1 MSRTTSAPP
10 SVPVG
15 LRVLAIVQA
24 GGAGSRMEVL
34 TRERAK
40 PALPFA
46 GTHALVDFPLSAL
59 RASGIVD
66 VWVSVQY
73 LSGSLDTHLAGGR
86 PWDLDRTH
94 GGFRRLTPE
103 QGSGAAHDDGFSHGN
118 ADGLFRM
125 RDDVRVHDPDV
136 LVVLSADHVF
146 SADLRPAIA
155 HHLRVGAECTV
166 LTAQVG
172 VQEAAEKMVVHAT
185 GEGRVTAVEYKPDTT
200 DQTTVATEI
209 FLYDPRVLLAELE
222 RLHREL
228 AGGGADGGG
237 ASIVGGGGAGV
248 GEQDG
253 PAAGPDDTGLGDFGE
268 LLLPALVS
276 RGRVHALPLEGYWR
290 DVGRPAAYL
299 QAHRDLLAGRVDVFD
314 HPDRPVLSPTPAG
327 APAWVGDGG
336 ELDGAMVSPG
346 VRVRGRVAR
355 SVLGPD
361 VVVEGGAVVEDSV
374 LMRGVV
380 VEAGASLH
388 ACLVDEGVR
397 IGRDAVVGRP
407 LPGTRTTDG
416 AITLVGRHSVVGAGG
431 DVPAGAR
438 LEPGTTA

>member
-1 MSRTTSAPP
+1 MSRSSAAPTL
-10 SVPVG
+10 PVG

-24 GGAGSRMEVL
+24 GGAGRRMDVL

-73 LSGSLDTHLAGGR
+73 QSGSLDMHLAGGR
-86 PWDLDRTH
+86 PWDLDRTY

-103 QGSGAAHDDGFSHGN
+103 QDSGAAHDDGFSHGN
-118 ADGLFRM
+118 ADGLFRL
-125 RDDVRVHDPDV
+125 RDDLRVHRPDV

-155 HHLRVGAECTV
+155 HHLQVGAECTL
-166 LTAQVG
+166 LTSEVG
-172 VQEAAEKMVVHAT
+172 VQEAAEKMVVHARAD
-185 GEGRVTAVEYKPDTT
+185 GRVTSVDDKPETPDA
-200 DQTTVATEI
+200 TTVATEI
-209 FLYDPRVLLAELE
+209 FLYDPQVLLTELE
-222 RLHREL
+222 RLHGEL
-228 AGGGADGGG
+228 AARP
-237 ASIVGGGGAGV
+237 
-248 GEQDG
+248 QDG
-253 PAAGPDDTGLGDFGE
+253 TDRDDDERGTGEDAGDTGLGDFGE
-268 LLLPALVS
+268 HLLPALVG

-299 QAHRDLLAGRVDVFD
+299 QAHRDLLAGRIDVFD

-336 ELDGAMVSPG
+336 TLDGAMVSPG
-346 VRVRGRVAR
+346 VRVRGWVAR

-361 VVVEGGAVVEDSV
+361 VLVEAGAVVEDSV
-374 LMRGVV
+374 LMRGAV
-380 VEAGASLH
+380 VEAGARVS
-388 ACLVDEGVR
+388 ACVVDEGVT
-397 IGRDAVVGRP
+397 IGRDAVVGRA
-407 LPGTRTTDG
+407 LAGTRVTDG
-416 AITLVGRHSVVGAGG
+416 AVTLVGRQSTVSPGA
-431 DVPAGAR
+431 DIPAGAR

>member
-1 MSRTTSAPP
+1 MSPTTDAPP
-10 SVPVG
+10 SIPVG
-15 LRVLAIVQA
+15 LRVLAVVQA
-24 GGAGSRMEVL
+24 GGAGSRMDVL

-73 LSGSLDTHLAGGR
+73 QSGSLDTHLAGGR

-118 ADGLFRM
+118 ADGLFRI
-125 RDDVRVHDPDV
+125 RDDLRVHDPDV

-146 SADLRPAIA
+146 STDLRPAIA
-155 HHLRVGAECTV
+155 HHLRAGAECTL
-166 LTAQVG
+166 LTAEVG
-172 VQEAAEKMVVHAT
+172 VQEAAEKMVVHADA
-185 GEGRVTAVEYKPDTT
+185 GGRVREVDYKPQATEA
-200 DQTTVATEI
+200 TTVASEI

-228 AGGGADGGG
+228 AGRPQDDGRADN
-237 ASIVGGGGAGV
+237 
-248 GEQDG
+248 
-253 PAAGPDDTGLGDFGE
+253 DDTGLGDFGE
-268 LLLPALVS
+268 LLLPALVG
-276 RGRVHALPLEGYWR
+276 RGHVHAVPLEGYWR

-336 ELDGAMVSPG
+336 VLDGSMVSPG
-346 VRVRGRVAR
+346 ARVRGRVER

-361 VVVEGGAVVEDSV
+361 VVVEGGAVVQDSV
-374 LMRGVV
+374 LLRGVV
-380 VEAGASLH
+380 VEAGARVS
-388 ACLVDEGVR
+388 ACIVDEGAR
-397 IGRDAVVGRP
+397 IGRDAVVGRT
-407 LPGTRTTDG
+407 LPGTRITDG
-416 AITLVGRHSVVGAGG
+416 AVTLVGRHTVVGRGAQ
-431 DVPAGAR
+431 VPAGAR
-438 LEPGTTA
+438 LEPGTRA